1 MALITYLTR
10 IQFDFGA
17 ISLLPEELKLIGV
30 QRPLIVTDKGVVAA
44 GLLERVTGTL
54 PATVATALF
63 DGTPANPTER
73 AALAALDAYRAHGAD
88 GIIAIGGGS
97 SMDLA
102 KAVAVLATHEPPLV
116 QYAAAE
122 GGVARITARVA
133 PIVAV
138 PTTAGT
144 GSEVGRGAIIIFND
158 GRKIGLIS
166 PFLLPKV
173 AICDPELTL
182 GLPRGLTAGTG
193 MDALTHCVET
203 FLSPNVNP
211 PADAIALDGARRAA
225 RFLVRAVED
234 GQDRE
239 ARWNMMMAAME
250 GAMAF
255 QKGLGAVHAMSHPLG
270 SLEELKL
277 HHGTLN
283 AVILPTILRW
293 NDGHVGDKYARLCE
307 AMDLPAD
314 TDLAR
319 HVEKL
324 NAQVG
329 LPSGL
334 AAMGVPSQVLPR
346 MSEAAIKD
354 HCHLTT
360 PRQPTVEEY
369 HALFLQA
376 M

>member
-10 IQFDFGA
+10 IQFEFGA
-17 ISLLPEELKLIGV
+17 LKLLPDELKMIGMK
-30 QRPLIVTDKGVVAA
+30 RPLFATDKGVVAV
-44 GLLERVTGTL
+44 GLLDRVRDHL
-54 PATVATALF
+54 PKDMASAVF
-63 DGTPANPTER
+63 DETPANPTER
-73 AALAALDAYRAHGAD
+73 AVLKAVEAYRAHDAD

-102 KAVAVLATHEPPLV
+102 KAVAILATHPGPLV
-116 QYAAAE
+116 QYTAAE
-122 GGVARITARVA
+122 GGIPKITAKVA
-133 PIVAV
+133 PVVAI

-144 GSEVGRGAIIIFND
+144 GSEVGRGAIIIFED

-166 PFLLPKV
+166 PNLLPKL
-173 AICDPELTL
+173 ALCDPELTL
-182 GLPRGLTAGTG
+182 GLPAGITAGTG
-193 MDALTHCVET
+193 MDAMTHCVET

-211 PADAIALDGARRAA
+211 PADAIALDGARKAA
-225 RFLVRAVED
+225 RFLVRAVEN

-270 SLEELKL
+270 SMEDLKL

-293 NDGHVGDKYARLCE
+293 NEGHVGDKYERLRE
-307 AMDLPAD
+307 TLDLPAG
-314 TDLAR
+314 TDLAGY
-319 HVEKL
+319 VEKM
-324 NAQVG
+324 NATIG

-334 AAMGVPSQVLPR
+334 KAMGVPSQVLPR
-346 MSEAAIKD
+346 MAEAAIKD

-360 PRQPTVEEY
+360 PRQPTVAEY
-369 HALFLQA
+369 ATLFERA